1 MMLRLVLVAA
11 AVLCVSQLALVSAEG
26 GFPATL
32 LESTALASGK
42 FAPTPRTRLE
52 KMQMTARA
60 AAQQSSLLTAQDR
73 TAYFPDDDTKGH
85 GADSALNQRE
95 NAGRSREPL
104 SAHFDYSPKA
114 GKRVPRAPKA
124 PAAAK
129 NLWGTPPPAELPLAS
144 PPTPSCADLNCAGP
158 VDNDPT
164 LVRVP
169 APPLGDLAL
178 GYAGEESPAM
188 KAIVAKIRNR
198 QGWLSAQK
206 AWLVKAMEAA
216 QTVRREIEL
225 AQTSK
230 AHAASDLEQ
239 LAKAQDMLSL
249 RLKAHQL
256 KWSFKDK
263 KFTLENMNDK
273 LEDLHHAKADV
284 AHQLAEANM
293 EVKVLRNTLGPP
305 SEQEQ
310 ISPKDL
316 EDPLKFLEDVDREEA
331 FTP

>member
-1 MMLRLVLVAA
+1 MLRLVLVAA
-11 AVLCVSQLALVSAEG
+11 ALLCVSQLASAES
-26 GFPATL
+26 GFPSTL
-32 LESTALASGK
+32 LETAVGATAK
-42 FAPTPRTRLE
+42 FVPTPRTRLE
-52 KMQMTARA
+52 KMQLTARA
-60 AAQQSSLLTAQDR
+60 QAQQSSLVTAQDR
-73 TAYFPDDDTKGH
+73 QSYFATDDDMKGH
-85 GADSALNQRE
+85 AADTPGNQRE

-104 SAHFDYSPKA
+104 SPYFDYTPKQ
-114 GKRVPRAPKA
+114 GNLRVPVAPKQ
-124 PAAAK
+124 PEPAK

-144 PPTPSCADLNCAGP
+144 PPTPSCAELNCLGP

-216 QTVRREIEL
+216 QTVRREIEA
-225 AQTSK
+225 AQSSK
-230 AHAASDLEQ
+230 AIAASDLEQ

-263 KFTLENMNDK
+263 KFTLENMKEK
-273 LEDLHHAKADV
+273 LEELENAKADV
-284 AHQLAEANM
+284 ANQLREADM
-293 EVKVLRNTLGPP
+293 EVKVLRNTLGPA

-316 EDPLKFLEDVDREEA
+316 EDPLKFLEDVEREEA

>member
-11 AVLCVSQLALVSAEG
+11 ALLCVGQLAVAEE
-26 GFPATL
+26 GFPTL
-32 LESTALASGK
+32 LESTALSTGK

-52 KMQMTARA
+52 KMQLTARA
-60 AAQQSSLLTAQDR
+60 QAQQSSLVTAQDR
-73 TAYFPDDDTKGH
+73 TAYFPDDDDMKGH
-85 GADSALNQRE
+85 AADSAANQRE

-104 SAHFDYSPKA
+104 SPYFDYSPKK
-114 GKRVPRAPKA
+114 GNKRAPKAPKA

-144 PPTPSCADLNCAGP
+144 PPTPSCSDLNCAGP

-216 QTVRREIEL
+216 QTVRREIEM

-230 AHAASDLEQ
+230 AMAASDLEQ

-263 KFTLENMNDK
+263 KFTLENMNEK
-273 LEDLHHAKADV
+273 LEDLHNAKADV
-284 AHQLAEANM
+284 AHQLAEASM
-293 EVKVLRNTLGPP
+293 EVKVLRNTLGPA

-316 EDPLKFLEDVDREEA
+316 EDPLKFLEDLEREEA

>member
-1 MMLRLVLVAA
+1 MLRLVLVAA
-11 AVLCVSQLALVSAEG
+11 AVLCVSQLVAAESS
-26 GFPATL
+26 FPATL
-32 LESTALASGK
+32 LESTAMATGK

-60 AAQQSSLLTAQDR
+60 QAQQASIVTAQDR

-85 GADSALNQRE
+85 AADSALNQRE

-104 SAHFDYSPKA
+104 SAHFDYAPKRIN
-114 GKRVPRAPKA
+114 KRPAPAPKA
-124 PAAAK
+124 AEPAK

-144 PPTPSCADLNCAGP
+144 PPTPSCSDLHCAGP

-263 KFTLENMNDK
+263 KFTLENMNEK
-273 LEDLHHAKADV
+273 LEELHHAKADV

-316 EDPLKFLEDVDREEA
+316 EDPLKFLEDIDREEA